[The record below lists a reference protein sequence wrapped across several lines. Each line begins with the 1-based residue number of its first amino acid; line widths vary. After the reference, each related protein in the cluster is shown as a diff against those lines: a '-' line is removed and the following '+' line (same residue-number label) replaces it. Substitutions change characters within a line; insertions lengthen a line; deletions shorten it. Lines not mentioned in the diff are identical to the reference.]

1 MFVYPVLS
9 LLPAGKARTGE
20 VYFAIRRGDDDLKAA
35 DPIRLDRVGV
45 HMAKHR
51 IHWRRKP
58 YGNLRTRDRGHP
70 RTVCGK
76 GKLLRDNQNPACA
89 TIRAMQ
95 QQLRVSTY
103 DCNSPRSSSLSG
115 RP

>member
-20 VYFAIRRGDDDLKAA
+20 VYLAIRRGDDDLKAA

-58 YGNLRTRDRGHP
+58 YGNLRTRDRGPHE
-70 RTVCGK
+70 
-76 GKLLRDNQNPACA
+76 LLVAKA
-89 TIRAMQ
+89 S
-95 QQLRVSTY
+95 LRSRRGIDTA
-103 DCNSPRSSSLSG
+103 RLRGSG
-115 RP
+115 